1 MSAEEIIEVGHRELR
16 DNLART
22 LAKTVGQGRIGRVT
36 CRNVPD
42 GYLVSPERYAEM
54 RDAETSA
61 RRLQDTVPLLLA
73 AVGAGTAIPSTTLS
87 SLGIELPYDWRT
99 VNELQARVPV
109 TIAADEEGAP
119 ITRGRADSVSTPP
132 ELDDELVLTTSPA
145 PQSALPP
152 RMPEPDPHAWPVE
165 SDVAHP

>member
-1 MSAEEIIEVGHRELR
+1 MSAEEIVEIGHRELR

-22 LAKTVGQGRIGRVT
+22 LEETVKQGRIGRVT

-54 RDAETSA
+54 RDAETNV
-61 RRLQDTVPLLLA
+61 RRLHDTVPLLLA

-87 SLGIELPYDWRT
+87 SLGIELPYEWRMI
-99 VNELQARVPV
+99 NELQARVPV

-119 ITRGRADSVSTPP
+119 ITRGRADSVEAPP
-132 ELDDELVLTTSPA
+132 ESDDELVLTSGR
-145 PQSALPP
+145 LEL
-152 RMPEPDPHAWPVE
+152 PEPSTLPVE
-165 SDVAHP
+165 QDVARR